1 MCFIPQSLRRP
12 QGRKPL
18 GGSSDARRG
27 DGASGEAL
35 EMAEDGKRHQAAHQ
49 ASCSCPTEEGVVHQV
64 QGGMGVR
71 PHGFLV
77 QNSN

>member
-18 GGSSDARRG
+18 GGSSAARRG
-27 DGASGEAL
+27 NGGSGEVL
-35 EMAEDGKRHQAAHQ
+35 EMAEDGRRYQAAHH
-49 ASCSCPTEEGVVHQV
+49 ASCSCRAQGGDVHRV
-64 QGGMGVR
+64 QGGMGAR
-71 PHGFLV
+71 LLGFLV